1 MALTRDSINIKYN
14 AQIAE
19 LEAQRA
25 KEFNYRAKIWYYS
38 SGNRRINRA
47 QIAIEQGE
55 INRRYRSKINFAKT
69 QRTKELHS
77 FDYAAKFGS
86 RPLTQRERRQHE
98 GTDQSLVGVVNSRM
112 AIQKAQAQAARN
124 TSKQN
129 ARSNAIKAE
138 QNRQI
143 ALRESQIKNKRQ
155 QIIATTKQN
164 QKVRQNITSAG
175 YAPSKLKRAEL
186 RPSPRTKPVS
196 NPAQRKFAKQQVNRP
211 VSETVRTSKP
221 TVSKPTVSKQ
231 VIRATE
237 TNARREKIIADAKK
251 RYQKRQQSKLN
262 PALTT
267 AKPMKF
273 PKPISYSKPRTPRPT
288 KFSKPTNIKSKTI
301 PGKIRNPFDEF
312 SFKKPEPKL
321 RAPHLE
327 YGAGFVSGVNDL
339 YITGKNI
346 VNYAQGKE
354 QIPLKGNPLDNLLFA
369 GVDAGV
375 ESYEKKTDFM
385 ENFNA
390 RMDTV
395 TKDMQKNPWHSVG
408 ASVPSALI
416 IAASVVVPPL
426 VGVKYGG
433 IVATKAPKIA
443 SAIQK
448 GAKVV
453 SNVPAKIP
461 RSLNKGKFGI
471 GDPVDF
477 ARATRKVPK
486 IDKNKIRT
494 SKATSYKVNPNLL
507 IRKKGNITSKEISK
521 GIDMEPR
528 TLKEIFGGGVI
539 KTAKGNSVRQIMAD
553 NKKVSDKILNLG
565 NKANVKQPHF
575 NSRASLGTKTIS
587 SGKQQLMQKAKQK
600 NAKIAQAKQ
609 RYQNRQKA
617 KQKNAKIAQAKQR
630 YQNRQKAKTTSNQH
644 KWNQLIKNETK
655 NLQNFYGKTGQITK
669 TVVKRG
675 SKSKVKGVSKS
686 KVKGVSKS
694 KVKGVS
700 KSKVKGAM
708 MGVRVGASLGLLNAI
723 RAKPKQKV
731 KPVLQ
736 NPDPTISVTKPV
748 QGIKPKQT
756 TKQGQGLIFTIPT
769 FDKPL
774 QITDPIIDVP
784 EKTLVP
790 PILRPP
796 TTKNPPIT
804 GIKYPTRRHGSGY
817 WWSNPSRGKS
827 KKGYRVWE
835 VKGVF
840 EKSRIGI
847 HYDSPYPVEKI
858 PKSKKRKS
866 PIIGMLDYGQP
877 KKKAKKKSSKK
888 AKKKSNFWDF

>member
-288 KFSKPTNIKSKTI
+288 KFSKSTNIKSKTI

-426 VGVKYGG
+426 VSVKYGG
-433 IVATKAPKIA
+433 IAATKAPKIA

-486 IDKNKIRT
+486 IDKNRIRT

-617 KQKNAKIAQAKQR
+617 K
-630 YQNRQKAKTTSNQH
+630 TTSNQH

-675 SKSKVKGVSKS
+675 SKSKVKGAKTGSKNTS
-686 KVKGVSKS
+686 
-694 KVKGVS
+694 
-700 KSKVKGAM
+700 KGAM

-723 RAKPKQKV
+723 REKQKV

-736 NPDPTISVTKPV
+736 NSKPFPQTAKTKPAQVTKPV

-817 WWSNPSRGKS
+817 WWSNPSKGKS

-866 PIIGMLDYGQP
+866 SITGMLDYGLPKTKP

-888 AKKKSNFWDF
+888 TNKKSNFWDF

>member
-426 VGVKYGG
+426 VSVKYGG

-617 KQKNAKIAQAKQR
+617 K
-630 YQNRQKAKTTSNQH
+630 TTSNQH

-655 NLQNFYGKTGQITK
+655 NLQNFYGKTGQVTK
-669 TVVKRG
+669 QVSKTIRKGAKTGQVTKQVSKTIRKGAKTGQVTKQVSKTIRKGAKTG
-675 SKSKVKGVSKS
+675 SKNTS
-686 KVKGVSKS
+686 
-694 KVKGVS
+694 
-700 KSKVKGAM
+700 KGAM
-708 MGVRVGASLGLLNAI
+708 MGVRVGASLGLLNAV

-731 KPVLQ
+731 KPLIGIPEPFPQ
-736 NPDPTISVTKPV
+736 TDKTKPV

>member
-1 MALTRDSINIKYN
+1 MALTRDSINSKYN

-25 KEFNYRAKIWYYS
+25 KVLSHRAKIWYYP
-38 SGNRRINRA
+38 SGTRRINRA
-47 QIAIEQGE
+47 QIAIQRGE
-55 INRRYRSKINFAKT
+55 IIRRYSSKINFAKT

-98 GTDQSLVGVVNSRM
+98 GTDQSLVGVVNSRI

-221 TVSKPTVSKQ
+221 TVSKPTVSKPTVSKLTVSKPTVSKQ

-288 KFSKPTNIKSKTI
+288 KFSKSTNIKSKTI

-426 VGVKYGG
+426 VSVKYGG
-433 IVATKAPKIA
+433 IAATKAPKIA

-486 IDKNKIRT
+486 IDKNRIRT

-617 KQKNAKIAQAKQR
+617 K
-630 YQNRQKAKTTSNQH
+630 TTSNQH

-655 NLQNFYGKTGQITK
+655 NLQNFYGKTGQVTK
-669 TVVKRG
+669 QVSKTIRKGAKTGQVTKQVSKTIRKGAKTG
-675 SKSKVKGVSKS
+675 SKNTS
-686 KVKGVSKS
+686 
-694 KVKGVS
+694 
-700 KSKVKGAM
+700 KGAM
-708 MGVRVGASLGLLNAI
+708 MGVRVGASLGLLNAV

-736 NPDPTISVTKPV
+736 IPEPTIIDVSEETLVPPIIDVSEETLVPPIIDV
-748 QGIKPKQT
+748 PEETLVPPILVP
-756 TKQGQGLIFTIPT
+756 
-769 FDKPL
+769 
-774 QITDPIIDVP
+774 PIIDVP

-796 TTKNPPIT
+796 TIKNPPIT

-858 PKSKKRKS
+858 PKPKKRKS
-866 PIIGMLDYGQP
+866 SMMGMLDYGQP
-877 KKKAKKKSSKK
+877 KKKTKKKSSKK